1 MAKLNIAGTIKK
13 APAFVKEHW
22 NKPLKPT
29 WSLGLKEM
37 VTYCVGAMG
46 SAGVVVVPNF
56 LALIYGIY
64 MSVVLNVTNDEIF
77 IFAMV
82 VSVIAILRTPFV
94 SWIIDN
100 VNSKYGKFRV
110 WLITMPIPALI
121 CMVALAWIP
130 TAMNNHIMAIVAYG
144 IIYNIMMVFISLYT
158 FGFNT
163 LVQVISPSSEERTFL
178 LSAGAIVYSLGPSI
192 FNAIV
197 PLLANMFFATVKDGK
212 KLADGINKIGTFRY
226 ILPIVCA
233 VFFAVGLIMAF
244 NTKERMVV
252 PKAFKQRISL
262 AEGVKKAFKNRLF
275 LIANT
280 ANVFNLMK
288 LTLSGFCTWV
298 CVYLIQEAWAQTIF
312 ITLLGTACV
321 PGMAL
326 APLFIKKFGKKK
338 LVIGSNLIVVC
349 ITGIAGLMVFFR
361 IAEPQILAFILIAM
375 MFINTMSNSVQLVAL
390 PAMTAMVYDNQQYKT
405 GDRLEGFMSQFGEVI
420 ALIGGLALAYV
431 SPAVYKVCGYVSDS
445 AVLYNIEVLY
455 PIIYIMCLVGA
466 IAGICT
472 TIPYIFWNVSEKDH
486 DKIMEVLK
494 VRSVRDNGKCD
505 AEECAELEA
514 RIMAGE
520 MNLFAER
527 FPEEVAI
534 VNREDELTLAE
545 ERRAKDK
552 V

>member
-1 MAKLNIAGTIKK
+1 MAKFNVVGTIKQ
-13 APAFVKEHW
+13 APAYVKEHW

-37 VTYCVGAMG
+37 VTYCIGAMG

-56 LALIYGIY
+56 LALTYGIY
-64 MSVVLNVTNDEIF
+64 MSVVLNVTNDEVF
-77 IFAMV
+77 IFAMI
-82 VSVIAILRTPFV
+82 VSVIAILRTPLV

-100 VNSKYGKFRV
+100 VNSRYGKFRV
-110 WLITMPIPALI
+110 WLITMPIPALV

-130 TAMNNHIMAIVAYG
+130 TSIDNHIMAIVAYG

-192 FNAIV
+192 FNAII
-197 PLLANMFFATVKDGK
+197 PLLANLLFASVIDGVKQ
-212 KLADGINKIGTFRY
+212 ADGVNMLGTFQY
-226 ILPIVCA
+226 ILPIVSA

-244 NTKERMVV
+244 NTKERMVI
-252 PKAFKQRISL
+252 PKSFKQRIKL
-262 AEGVKKAFKNRLF
+262 MEGIKKAFKNRLF

-288 LTLSGFCTWV
+288 LTLSAMCAWV
-298 CVYLIQEAWAQTIF
+298 CVYLIKEAWAQTIF

-326 APLFIKKFGKKK
+326 APFAIKWLGKKK
-338 LVIGSNLIVVC
+338 LVIYSNILVVFV
-349 ITGIAGLMVFFR
+349 TSMAGLMVFFR
-361 IAEPQILAFILIAM
+361 IAEPEVLAFLLIAM
-375 MFINTMSNSVQLVAL
+375 MFVNTMSNSVQLVAL

-420 ALIGGLALAYV
+420 TLIGGLGLAYIT
-431 SPAVYKVCGYVSDS
+431 PAVYKAYGYTDS
-445 AVLYNIEVLY
+445 NTVLYNIDVLY
-455 PIIYIMCLVGA
+455 PIIYTMCLVGA

-472 TIPYIFWNVSEKDH
+472 TIPYLFWNVNEKDH
-486 DKIMEVLK
+486 DKMMEVLK
-494 VRSVRDNGKCD
+494 VRAARDNGKCD
-505 AEECAELEA
+505 AEECVELEE

-520 MNLFAER
+520 MTLFAER
-527 FPEEVAI
+527 FPEEIAV
-534 VNREDELTLAE
+534 VNRDDELTLAE

-552 V
+552 K